1 MPNPSFA
8 AADAAS
14 RGLHLVTPEG
24 LAGFLAAQAPAT
36 AAWLRATGFE
46 AGPGEL
52 RLIPDADGT
61 VQAAVA
67 GMGSAKARTRGRF
80 YLARAAAGLPAG
92 AWHLEGDL
100 TQAEREEATLAFLLQ
115 SYRFDRYRP
124 TKPASEPALL
134 KAPKGLDAAR
144 LLAMALSLIH
154 I

>member
-1 MPNPSFA
+1 MPNPTFA
-8 AADAAS
+8 ATDAAS
-14 RGLHLVTPEG
+14 RALHLVTPEG
-24 LAGFLAAQAPAT
+24 LAGFLATQAPAT

-67 GMGSAKARTRGRF
+67 GMGSAKSRARGRF
-80 YLARAAAGLPAG
+80 HLARAAAALPAG

-124 TKPASEPALL
+124 AKPA
-134 KAPKGLDAAR
+134 
-144 LLAMALSLIH
+144 
-154 I
+154 